1 VGVIGVRPTGDQSQP
16 LVGEGMDP
24 FTVLAL
30 LLSGDVFVRED
41 KLLLYRI
48 SVWHLPDIESD
59 LVTRFKVNST
69 LGNTC

>member
-1 VGVIGVRPTGDQSQP
+1 
-16 LVGEGMDP
+16 MDP

-41 KLLLYRI
+41 KLLLYCT
-48 SVWHLPDIESD
+48 SVWHLPNIEGD